1 MLKRLKKVGCRF
13 INYGIESADEAV
25 LKNMDKRLT
34 LKQINEGLQHTID
47 VGIEPGV
54 NLLFGNIGDTR
65 ETFKKNHELL
75 LKYDTFCQNRTIKPV
90 TPFPGTPLY
99 NYAIKEGLIKDA
111 EDFYERLHQNS
122 DRFTVNFSNVPD
134 KEAYEMM
141 FAANK
146 DLVREYHRRKAE
158 AQVEGLH
165 RVYLENDVNF
175 RGVR

>member
-1 MLKRLKKVGCRF
+1 
-13 INYGIESADEAV
+13 
-25 LKNMDKRLT
+25 
-34 LKQINEGLQHTID
+34 
-47 VGIEPGV
+47 V

-65 ETFKKNHELL
+65 DTFKKNHELL

-99 NYAIKEGLIKDA
+99 NYAVMKGLIKDA
-111 EDFYERLHQNS
+111 EDFYEKLHVNS

-158 AQVEGLH
+158 AHVEGLH
-165 RVYLENDVNF
+165 RLYLENDVNF